1 MPQIFDHFHTFG
13 SHGNVHGSHNAY
25 KFHNNVHTPA
35 VDIRETDSDYYFDI
49 ELPGVTD
56 RNSVS
61 IQWTSSRT
69 LVVEGQVSR
78 PSISQP
84 QQQKQQHN
92 STEDK
97 RWAEDGTTLAEPY
110 DLEQG
115 GGDDFDEDNKAA
127 GEAGTTPNTAKTD
140 TDGGSNKANWPPRT
154 NQVVWAE
161 EKRWAEDG
169 VTLHEPYDLEQ
180 GGGEDEP
187 DYKPNTS
194 QKETTETSNGHAQQK
209 TAQLSRGSAERV
221 VLGERVIGHF
231 KRDFTFPVDVDR
243 KALKAVLA
251 GGVLTVKTP
260 KVEKEEFSEKVRI
273 EVV

>member
-13 SHGNVHGSHNAY
+13 SHGSHGSHNAY

-56 RNSVS
+56 RDSLS

-69 LVVEGQVSR
+69 LVVEGQISR
-78 PSISQP
+78 PIISQP
-84 QQQKQQHN
+84 KQQQRQNPTQ
-92 STEDK
+92 DQ

-115 GGDDFDEDNKAA
+115 GGDDFDDDNEAA
-127 GEAGTTPNTAKTD
+127 GEAGTTTTTKTNTAN
-140 TDGGSNKANWPPRT
+140 GNKANWPPKS
-154 NQVVWAE
+154 NQVAWKE

-169 VTLHEPYDLEQ
+169 VTLREPYDLEQ

-194 QKETTETSNGHAQQK
+194 QKETTETSNGDTQQK
-209 TAQLSRGSAERV
+209 TAELSGGSAERV

-243 KALKAVLA
+243 RALKAVLA

-260 KVEKEEFSEKVRI
+260 KVEKEEFREKVRI
-273 EVV
+273 EVL